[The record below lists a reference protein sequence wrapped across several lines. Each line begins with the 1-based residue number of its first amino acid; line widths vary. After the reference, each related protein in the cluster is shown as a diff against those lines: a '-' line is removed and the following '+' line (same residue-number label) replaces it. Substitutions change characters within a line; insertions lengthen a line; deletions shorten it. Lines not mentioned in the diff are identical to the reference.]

1 MVVRM
6 ARAAGR
12 MRPRR
17 SFDQDTIVPHARERG
32 ALGAVLADVFSP
44 SGPSALSLPMCTT
57 LKAQCRPSS
66 TKLQTHFPK
75 ITTVMTRQLALEAQS
90 KAALLCGSTLVM
102 RISTLSQTLDELE
115 TCLDRIVKSASEE
128 LAWPLLPQIPH
139 MC

>member
-1 MVVRM
+1 MVERV

-12 MRPRR
+12 MRPRC
-17 SFDQDTIVPHARERG
+17 SLDQDTIVPHARERG

-44 SGPSALSLPMCTT
+44 GPSALSLPMCTT

-66 TKLQTHFPK
+66 TKLQTHLPE

-115 TCLDRIVKSASEE
+115 TCLDRIVKSACEE
-128 LAWPLLPQIPH
+128 LTWPLLPQIPH